1 MTRDFK
7 VGDEVTLI
15 VQPRWLDLL
24 YKVAEILDDKTQ
36 HGLTKIRLIPT
47 SNNPTYDVG
56 QHFIVNQN
64 QIKLSM
70 KQLREERLNEL
81 GI

>member
-1 MTRDFK
+1 MRDFK

-15 VQPRWLDLL
+15 WIDLR
-24 YKVAEILDDKTQ
+24 YNVVEILDDKTQ

-47 SNNPTYDVG
+47 GNNPTYDVG

-64 QIKLSM
+64 QIKLSK

>member
-7 VGDEVTLI
+7 EGDEVILI
-15 VQPRWLDLL
+15 CIDLL

-36 HGLTKIRLIPT
+36 HGLTKMRLIPT
-47 SNNPTYDVG
+47 GNNPHSPYDVG

-64 QIKLSM
+64 QIALSK
-70 KQLREERLNEL
+70 KQLREERLKQL
-81 GI
+81 GV